1 VLIFCGNAS
10 FSQASVLKTKE
21 SAMKKEEIVEQ
32 LATGRMSRRQF
43 NKNLM
48 ALGATMVM
56 MPMGSRMTQAA
67 RGDHPTV
74 FTWEGWE
81 VPELHAAYVAK
92 YGSSPNISIF
102 ADEEEAFA
110 KMRAGFKVD
119 LTQPCTYK
127 LPIWYDAGIILPIDT
142 SRLSNWPDI
151 IPTLKNI
158 PGTVIDGKQYF
169 VPTDWGQ
176 TSVLYRPDLAP
187 EYVNNETWGIL
198 WDPKYKGRLSMADSL
213 IDGVMVAAI
222 HIGAKNP
229 FNMTDAEM
237 AKTRAA
243 LKEQLP
249 LIRFYWGSSSE
260 MEQAMAAGELVAAT
274 SWNDGYAKLKK
285 EGINV
290 KYMNPKEGA
299 MTWVCGFC
307 LMTDHDPSKLD
318 RIYDYLDAYM
328 SVESGVYE
336 IVEYG
341 YGHGNAKAFEQVSPE
356 KLKELGFSTN
366 AEEMLL
372 SGIFQEPMAN
382 EPALQAMFEEVKAGL

>member
-1 VLIFCGNAS
+1 M
-10 FSQASVLKTKE
+10 E
-21 SAMKKEEIVEQ
+21 REEIVEH
-32 LATGRMSRRQF
+32 LANGKMSRRQF
-43 NKNLM
+43 NRNLM

-56 MPMGSRMTQAA
+56 MPLGSRLTNAA
-67 RGDHPTV
+67 STDHPTI

-81 VPELHAAYVAK
+81 VPELHKAYLDK
-92 YGSSPNISIF
+92 HGSSPNIAIF

-127 LPIWYDAGIILPIDT
+127 VPIWYDAGILDPIDT
-142 SRLSNWPDI
+142 SRLSNWPNI
-151 IPTLKNI
+151 ISSLKTI
-158 PGTVIDGKQYF
+158 PGTVINGQQYF
-169 VPTDWGQ
+169 IPTDWGQ
-176 TSVLYRPDLAP
+176 TSVVYRADLAP

-198 WDPKYKGRLSMADSL
+198 WDPKYRGRLAMADSL

-222 HIGAKNP
+222 YTGAKNP
-229 FNMTDAEM
+229 FNMTDEEVK
-237 AKTRAA
+237 KTRAA

-249 LIRFYWGSSSE
+249 LLRFYWGSSSE
-260 MEQAMAAGELVAAT
+260 MEQAVAAGEVIAAT
-274 SWNDGYAKLKK
+274 SWNDGYTKLKS

-307 LMTDHDPSKLD
+307 LMKDHDPAKLD
-318 RIYDYLDAYM
+318 KIYDYLDSYM

-341 YGHGNAKAFEQVSPE
+341 YGHGNAKAFDAVSPD

-366 AEEMLL
+366 AEQMLA
-372 SGIFQEPMAN
+372 SGIFQEPIAN
-382 EPALQAMFEEVKAGL
+382 EPVLQTMFEEVKAGL